1 MLLNF
6 SDMKIQR
13 LAANN
18 TDPLVFYVN
27 NNTTQQIEKNW
38 VGIELPPEVLKGKG

>member
-6 SDMKIQR
+6 SEMKIQR

-18 TDPLVFYVN
+18 TDPLVFSV
-27 NNTTQQIEKNW
+27 NNTTQQFEEDW
-38 VGIELPPEVLKGKG
+38 VGIELPSEILKGKG